1 MSTAIPSQH
10 PAVVLRS
17 QYNHLRN
24 LLAIAMIAVVG
35 LSVAV
40 VVVSSDDAPST
51 SDVIAT
57 GKFAPAKNPSGTTR
71 YDGGPEEGT
80 RGAASVSSAPVSTV
94 APPPSSI
101 AASSQAEYEAL
112 RKALPTTRYD
122 GGPEEGTRG
131 VTSAPSVAAQAN
143 TRFDGGPEEG
153 TRAVTSAP
161 SVAAQADTRFDGG
174 PEEGTR
180 GSTQSGSDGSTSDPV
195 PMSGARP

>member
-1 MSTAIPSQH
+1 MFLFFHLTTGLAAAAAAHRQEAVMSTAIPSQH

-24 LLAIAMIAVVG
+24 LLAITMIAVVG

-80 RGAASVSSAPVSTV
+80 V
-94 APPPSSI
+94 
-101 AASSQAEYEAL
+101 
-112 RKALPTTRYD
+112 
-122 GGPEEGTRG
+122 
-131 VTSAPSVAAQAN
+131 
-143 TRFDGGPEEG
+143 
-153 TRAVTSAP
+153 
-161 SVAAQADTRFDGG
+161 
-174 PEEGTR
+174 
-180 GSTQSGSDGSTSDPV
+180 
-195 PMSGARP
+195 ARPRSRPLRSPRSPRLRPRSRPQARLSTRR

>member
-101 AASSQAEYEAL
+101 AASSQAEYEAM
-112 RKALPTTRYD
+112 RKALPT
-122 GGPEEGTRG
+122 
-131 VTSAPSVAAQAN
+131 
-143 TRFDGGPEEG
+143 
-153 TRAVTSAP
+153 
-161 SVAAQADTRFDGG
+161 TRFDGG

-180 GSTQSGSDGSTSDPV
+180 GGDLGSFGRSAGEHPLRRRARGRHARGDLGSFGRSAGGHPLRRRPEEGTAGRRSPGPTDSTSDPV
-195 PMSGARP
+195 P

>member
-1 MSTAIPSQH
+1 MSTAIPSQQ

-17 QYNHLRN
+17 QYNRLRN

-57 GKFAPAKNPSGTTR
+57 GKLAPGT
-71 YDGGPEEGT
+71 G
-80 RGAASVSSAPVSTV
+80 GAASVSSAPAPKV

-101 AASSQAEYEAL
+101 VASSQAEYEAM
-112 RKALPTTRYD
+112 RKALATTRY
-122 GGPEEGTRG
+122 
-131 VTSAPSVAAQAN
+131 
-143 TRFDGGPEEG
+143 
-153 TRAVTSAP
+153 
-161 SVAAQADTRFDGG
+161 DGG

-180 GSTQSGSDGSTSDPV
+180 GSTQSGFDNSTSGPE
-195 PMSGARP
+195 PFGGTRP

>member
-40 VVVSSDDAPST
+40 VVMSRDDAPST
-51 SDVIAT
+51 SDVIAN

-80 RGAASVSSAPVSTV
+80 RGAASASVSSAPVPTA
-94 APPPSSI
+94 AP
-101 AASSQAEYEAL
+101 AAQ
-112 RKALPTTRYD
+112 PNTRYD

-143 TRFDGGPEEG
+143 TRY
-153 TRAVTSAP
+153 
-161 SVAAQADTRFDGG
+161 DGG

-180 GSTQSGSDGSTSDPV
+180 GSTQNGSDDSTSGPT
-195 PMSGARP
+195 PCCGARP

>member
-10 PAVVLRS
+10 SAVVLRS

-57 GKFAPAKNPSGTTR
+57 GKLAPAKNPSGTTR

-80 RGAASVSSAPVSTV
+80 RGAASVSSAPVPTV

-101 AASSQAEYEAL
+101 VASSQAEYEAM
-112 RKALPTTRYD
+112 RKARRPHVTTAGPRKAPAGRRSPGPTTAR
-122 GGPEEGTRG
+122 
-131 VTSAPSVAAQAN
+131 
-143 TRFDGGPEEG
+143 
-153 TRAVTSAP
+153 
-161 SVAAQADTRFDGG
+161 
-174 PEEGTR
+174 
-180 GSTQSGSDGSTSDPV
+180 PV
-195 PMSGARP
+195 PSRSAARVRSPLQRG

>member
-17 QYNHLRN
+17 QYNRLRN

-57 GKFAPAKNPSGTTR
+57 GKIAPAKNPSGTTR

-80 RGAASVSSAPVSTV
+80 RGAAVVSSAPVPTV

-101 AASSQAEYEAL
+101 AAASHAEYEAM
-112 RKALPTTRYD
+112 RKAQPNTRYD
-122 GGPEEGTRG
+122 GGARG
-131 VTSAPSVAAQAN
+131 RHPRVDAVRVRQQRVRSRPVRRRASVA
-143 TRFDGGPEEG
+143 PL
-153 TRAVTSAP
+153 
-161 SVAAQADTRFDGG
+161 
-174 PEEGTR
+174 
-180 GSTQSGSDGSTSDPV
+180 QSG
-195 PMSGARP
+195 

>member
-1 MSTAIPSQH
+1 MFLFFHLTTGLAAAAAAHRQEAVMSTAIPSQH
-10 PAVVLRS
+10 AAVVLRS
-17 QYNHLRN
+17 QYNRLRN

-80 RGAASVSSAPVSTV
+80 RGAASVSSAPVPTV

-101 AASSQAEYEAL
+101 VASSQAEYEAM
-112 RKALPTTRYD
+112 RKALATTRY
-122 GGPEEGTRG
+122 
-131 VTSAPSVAAQAN
+131 
-143 TRFDGGPEEG
+143 
-153 TRAVTSAP
+153 
-161 SVAAQADTRFDGG
+161 DGG

-180 GSTQSGSDGSTSDPV
+180 GSTQSGSDNSTSGPV
-195 PMSGARP
+195 PFGGTRP

>member
-17 QYNHLRN
+17 QYNRLRN

-80 RGAASVSSAPVSTV
+80 RGAAWSRPLRSPRWPRLRPRSWPRARLST
-94 APPPSSI
+94 
-101 AASSQAEYEAL
+101 
-112 RKALPTTRYD
+112 RR
-122 GGPEEGTRG
+122 
-131 VTSAPSVAAQAN
+131 
-143 TRFDGGPEEG
+143 
-153 TRAVTSAP
+153 
-161 SVAAQADTRFDGG
+161 
-174 PEEGTR
+174 
-180 GSTQSGSDGSTSDPV
+180 
-195 PMSGARP
+195 

>member
-51 SDVIAT
+51 SDLIAT
-57 GKFAPAKNPSGTTR
+57 GEFAPAKNPSGTTR

-101 AASSQAEYEAL
+101 VAASSQAEYEAL
-112 RKALPTTRYD
+112 REARPT
-122 GGPEEGTRG
+122 
-131 VTSAPSVAAQAN
+131 

-180 GSTQSGSDGSTSDPV
+180 AVTSAPSVAAQANARFDGGPEEGTR
-195 PMSGARP
+195 GARP

>member
-1 MSTAIPSQH
+1 MFLFFHLTTGPAAAAAAHRQEAVMSTAIPSQH

-24 LLAIAMIAVVG
+24 LLAIAMIAIVG

-40 VVVSSDDAPST
+40 VVVSSDDAPSK

-57 GKFAPAKNPSGTTR
+57 GKFAPAKNPPGATR

-80 RGAASVSSAPVSTV
+80 RGAASVSSAPVPTV

-101 AASSQAEYEAL
+101 VAASQAEYEAM
-112 RKALPTTRYD
+112 RKAQPNTRY
-122 GGPEEGTRG
+122 
-131 VTSAPSVAAQAN
+131 
-143 TRFDGGPEEG
+143 
-153 TRAVTSAP
+153 
-161 SVAAQADTRFDGG
+161 DGG

-180 GSTQSGSDGSTSDPV
+180 GSTQSGSDNSTSGPE
-195 PMSGARP
+195 PFGGARP

>member
-1 MSTAIPSQH
+1 MFLFFHLTTGPAAAAAAHRQEAVMSTAIPSQP

-17 QYNHLRN
+17 QYNRLRN

-51 SDVIAT
+51 SDVIFT
-57 GKFAPAKNPSGTTR
+57 GKLAPAKTPSGTTR

-80 RGAASVSSAPVSTV
+80 RGAASVSSAPVPTV

-101 AASSQAEYEAL
+101 AAASQAEYEAM
-112 RKALPTTRYD
+112 RKAQPNTRYD

-131 VTSAPSVAAQAN
+131 L
-143 TRFDGGPEEG
+143 
-153 TRAVTSAP
+153 
-161 SVAAQADTRFDGG
+161 
-174 PEEGTR
+174 
-180 GSTQSGSDGSTSDPV
+180 TQSGSDNSTSGPV
-195 PMSGARP
+195 PFGGARP